1 MNRLLHSICRP
12 SPVHSLLFLQSPKV
26 FRPIAMAQLSNDT
39 MAHASAVVGNGDTK
53 PSTWQGA
60 GAAEF
65 DLRSMTEPEALQ
77 GSIRL

>member
-1 MNRLLHSICRP
+1 
-12 SPVHSLLFLQSPKV
+12 
-26 FRPIAMAQLSNDT
+26 MAQLSNDT

-65 DLRSMTEPEALQ
+65 DLRSMTEPQALQ
-77 GSIRL
+77 GSI